1 MIKLGLKKMKI
12 KRQKNSKKGLIE
24 IIPMID
30 VMFFLL
36 ATFILASLAVQKI
49 NGIAVNLPQGKA
61 DKIEVEEKIT
71 ISIDAKN
78 QIYLNK
84 NLILLNDL
92 ESQLRTLINNKDKNI
107 IINSDQDAK
116 QGVVMQAMLLAKK
129 AGAKHFSL
137 ISRE

>member
-1 MIKLGLKKMKI
+1 MKI
-12 KRQKNSKKGLIE
+12 KRQKKSKKGLIE

-71 ISIDAKN
+71 ISIDAQN

-84 NLILLNDL
+84 NLVFMTDL
-92 ESQLRTLINNKDKNI
+92 EKQLKILINNKDKNI
-107 IINSDQDAK
+107 VINSDKDAK
-116 QGVVMQAMLLAKK
+116 QGIVMEAMLLAKK

-137 ISRE
+137 ISKE

>member
-1 MIKLGLKKMKI
+1 
-12 KRQKNSKKGLIE
+12 
-24 IIPMID
+24 
-30 VMFFLL
+30 MFFLL

-92 ESQLRTLINNKDKNI
+92 ESQLRTLINNKDK
-107 IINSDQDAK
+107 
-116 QGVVMQAMLLAKK
+116 
-129 AGAKHFSL
+129 
-137 ISRE
+137 

>member
-1 MIKLGLKKMKI
+1 MKI
-12 KRQKNSKKGLIE
+12 KRQKKSKKGLIE

-36 ATFILASLAVQKI
+36 ATFMLASLAVQKI

-84 NLILLNDL
+84 NLVFMTDL
-92 ESQLRTLINNKDKNI
+92 EKQLKILINNKDKNI
-107 IINSDQDAK
+107 VINSDKDAK
-116 QGVVMQAMLLAKK
+116 QGIVMEAMLLAKK
-129 AGAKHFSL
+129 SGAKHFSL
-137 ISRE
+137 ISKE

>member
-1 MIKLGLKKMKI
+1 MKI
-12 KRQKNSKKGLIE
+12 KRQKKSKKGLIE

-36 ATFILASLAVQKI
+36 ATFMLASLAVQKI

-61 DKIEVEEKIT
+61 DKIEIEEKIT

-84 NLILLNDL
+84 NLVFMTDL
-92 ESQLRTLINNKDKNI
+92 EKQLKILINNKDKNI
-107 IINSDQDAK
+107 VINSDKDAK
-116 QGVVMQAMLLAKK
+116 QGIVMEAMLLAKK
-129 AGAKHFSL
+129 SGAKHFSL
-137 ISRE
+137 ISKE

>member
-1 MIKLGLKKMKI
+1 MKI